1 MQAYLDLL
9 RIPGVKR
16 LVISAF
22 PGRFA
27 YSMITLATYF
37 YVHEVTGSITTAG
50 LATGA
55 ETIASSTM
63 AGLRGGAIDRF
74 GQTKP
79 MLIFFPSWTFFL
91 TMMTFVKSPT
101 GIIFIAALVG
111 MSSPP
116 INLSVRPLWRAVVPA
131 DQLRTAFA
139 LDTTIMNSA
148 TVIGPFVATYVALQI
163 GANVELWLTAG
174 SMFIGG
180 LAMVIMPIAR
190 NWKPEPAPQGAFA
203 LLKNYPF
210 MMLAVEGSIF
220 GIGWG
225 LLEIGVPAY
234 STYVNQSHL
243 AAPLVGTLSAASI
256 IGGLVIGTRKN
267 SITPL
272 RGFKIS
278 SACVAASAFPLAF
291 THPGPSMGI
300 VLAALGLSIGFAMVY
315 HWEIVEAVRP
325 IGAAASAQA
334 WLWTV
339 EGSFLAGGTAL
350 GGFLVEHVS
359 PTFALAG
366 VSTALA
372 CATLF
377 TWSYGSRFW
386 LSANRPLSDLE
397 TADALAGAE
406 ITAE

>member
-1 MQAYLDLL
+1 MQTYIELL

-16 LVISAF
+16 LVLSAF

-37 YVHEVTGSITTAG
+37 YVHDVTGSITTAG

-55 ETIASSTM
+55 ETIASSIM
-63 AGLRGGAIDRF
+63 AGLRGGAIDKY

-79 MLIFFPSWTFFL
+79 MLLFFPAWTFFL
-91 TMMTFVKSPT
+91 TLMTFVKTPT
-101 GIIFIAALVG
+101 GIILIAALVG

-116 INLSVRPLWRAVVPA
+116 INLSVRPLWRAAVPA

-139 LDTTIMNSA
+139 LDTTIMNTS
-148 TVIGPFVATYVALQI
+148 TVLGPFIATYVALQI
-163 GANVELWLTAG
+163 GSDVALWLTAAC
-174 SMFIGG
+174 MFIGG
-180 LAMVIMPIAR
+180 ISMVLMPLARTWV
-190 NWKPEPAPQGAFA
+190 PEPQPHGAFA
-203 LLKNYPF
+203 ILRNYPF

-234 STYVNQSHL
+234 STYVGQAHL

-256 IGGLVIGTRKN
+256 VGGLVIGTKKN

-272 RGFKIS
+272 RGFKYAS
-278 SACVAASAFPLAF
+278 LCVAISAAPLAF
-291 THPGPSMGI
+291 TQPGLSMGI
-300 VLAALGLSIGFAMVY
+300 VLAALGLAIGFAMVF

-339 EGSFLAGGTAL
+339 EGSFLAAGTAL
-350 GGFLVEHVS
+350 GGYLVEHVS
-359 PTFALAG
+359 PTTALIGVSAALA
-366 VSTALA
+366 S
-372 CATLF
+372 ATLF
-377 TWSYGSRFW
+377 TWSYGSQFW

-397 TADALAGAE
+397 TAEALAGSE

>member
-1 MQAYLDLL
+1 MQTYLDLL

-16 LVISAF
+16 LVLSAI

-27 YSMITLATYF
+27 YSMLALATYF

-55 ETIASSTM
+55 ETIASSLT
-63 AGLRGGAIDRF
+63 AGLRGSAIDKF

-79 MLIFFPSWTFFL
+79 MAFFFPTWAFL
-91 TMMTFVKSPT
+91 ITMLTLVDKPVE
-101 GIIFIAALVG
+101 IIIISALIG
-111 MSSPP
+111 LSSPP
-116 INLSVRPLWRAVVPA
+116 INLSVRPLWRAAVPA

-139 LDTTIMNSA
+139 LDTTIMNTA

-163 GANVELWLTAG
+163 GADIELWLTAA

-180 LAMVIMPIAR
+180 FAMVRLPLAR
-190 NWKPEPAPQGAFA
+190 KWKPEPAPHGAFA
-203 LLKNYPF
+203 ILRNYPF

-220 GIGWG
+220 GFGWG

-243 AAPLVGTLSAASI
+243 AAPLIGTLSAASI

-267 SITPL
+267 SVTPL
-272 RGFKIS
+272 RGFKF
-278 SACVAASAFPLAF
+278 ASASVAITALPLAF
-291 THPGPSMGI
+291 TSPGWVMGF
-300 VLAALGLSIGFAMVY
+300 VLAGLGLAIGFAMVY
-315 HWEIVEAVRP
+315 HWEIVEAIRP
-325 IGAAASAQA
+325 VGSAASAQA

-339 EGSFLAGGTAL
+339 EGSFLALGTAL
-350 GGFLVEHVS
+350 GGYLVEQVS
-359 PTFALAG
+359 PTIALAG
-366 VSTALA
+366 VSAALA
-372 CATLF
+372 SATLF
-377 TWSYGSRFW
+377 TWGYGSKFW
-386 LSANRPLSDLE
+386 LQANRPLSDIE
-397 TADALAGAE
+397 TAEALANSE